1 MVCERELDGELLA
14 ATRAGDAEAFGEF
27 YRRRRA
33 LVVAFLGRRAGS
45 AEAAADLLGETFAA
59 ALAATLDSG
68 RDLPE
73 EPVAWL
79 LTIARNKL
87 LDSFRRGRVE
97 HEARRRLAIAP
108 LELGDEELE
117 RIDALIDETDVVGE
131 LARLLPPDQREA
143 LIARVLDE
151 RDYAAIASE
160 LECSEA
166 VVRKRVSR
174 ALRTLREAI
183 GEGRR

>member
-1 MVCERELDGELLA
+1 MVRAKLDGDLLS
-14 ATRAGDAEAFGEF
+14 ATRAGEAEAFGVF

-33 LVVAFLGRRAGS
+33 LVLAFLGRRCAS
-45 AEAAADLLGETFAA
+45 AEVAADLLGETFAA

-68 RDLPE
+68 RDLPP

-87 LDSFRRGRVE
+87 LDSLRRGRVE
-97 HEARRRLAIAP
+97 REARKRLAIAP
-108 LELGDEELE
+108 LELADDELE
-117 RIDALIDETDVVGE
+117 RIEEVIDSIDVASE
-131 LARLLPPDQREA
+131 LAHLLSADQLHA
-143 LIARVLDE
+143 LTARVVDEGDYPVIARQ
-151 RDYAAIASE
+151 

-174 ALRTLREAI
+174 ALKTLREAI
-183 GEGRR
+183 EESG